1 MEKSYALT
9 HYCDCLSSSH
19 ADFEELVLLH
29 VEDAVE
35 ALPAVVAAE
44 GLLTGVL
51 SNIMLRQ
58 NENLNI

>member
-1 MEKSYALT
+1 MKEYYSLT
-9 HYCDCLSSSH
+9 HHCECLSSSH

-44 GLLTGVL
+44 RLLTGVL
-51 SNIMLRQ
+51 SNIMKTFGGKF
-58 NENLNI
+58 ES

>member
-19 ADFEELVLLH
+19 ADFEEFVLLH

-44 GLLTGVL
+44 RLLTGVL
-51 SNIMLRQ
+51 SNIM
-58 NENLNI
+58 